1 MREGARA
8 APSRVRTFE
17 ALHDGTFR
25 RLWAASWAYYTY
37 RAMEFAVLS
46 WLVLELTDS
55 PAMVALV
62 GVSRAAPMFALG
74 LFAGSVSDRFGRK
87 WVMAVAQALSF
98 AVVAALTWAL
108 LAERVAPWHAFA
120 AIALTGTAWALD
132 YTARRAYLASLF
144 EGRSLT
150 NAMALDTGLLISS
163 NLTGPVL
170 GTVLI
175 RWSGFGGAYAGI
187 AVLSALAIALVLT
200 ARTDR
205 APGQR
210 ANPLNA
216 IAEAVAVT
224 RRQRPI
230 LAAVLVTASFNLFG
244 WPISTQIPVMA
255 RDELGASEV
264 LFGLLAGGLGAG
276 ALVGAVL
283 LAAFN
288 PTRRGSVY
296 SLGTLVFHAAALG
309 FALSPWYPL
318 SVGLLLIAGVGL
330 VCFGIMQPLLVLE
343 VVPAELRGRAMGALA
358 LAIGM
363 GPFGMTMVG
372 FLAEALGPR
381 AGIAAL
387 SVVGMGAIVV
397 LRAKFAV
404 LRDARERGVE
414 S

>member
-1 MREGARA
+1 MREGVRA
-8 APSRVRTFE
+8 AHARVRTFE

-87 WVMAVAQALSF
+87 WVMAAAQALSF
-98 AVVAALTWAL
+98 AAVAALTWL
-108 LAERVAPWHAFA
+108 LLTDRVAPWHAFA
-120 AIALTGTAWALD
+120 AIGVTGTAWALD

-144 EGRSLT
+144 EERSLT

-163 NLTGPVL
+163 NLTGPL
-170 GTVLI
+170 IGTALI
-175 RWSGFGGAYAGI
+175 RWIGFGGAYAGI
-187 AVLSALAIALVLT
+187 ALLSALAIALVLT
-200 ARTDR
+200 DRTDR
-205 APGQR
+205 PAGRR
-210 ANPLNA
+210 ANPFNA

-224 RRQRPI
+224 RRRRPI
-230 LAAVLVTASFNLFG
+230 LAAVLVTGSFNLFG

-264 LFGLLAGGLGAG
+264 LFGALAGGLGAG
-276 ALVGAVL
+276 ALVGAIL
-283 LAAFN
+283 LASFN

-296 SLGTLVFHAAALG
+296 SLGTLLFHAAALG

-318 SVGLLLIAGVGL
+318 SVGMLLIAGVGL

-363 GPFGMTMVG
+363 GPFGMTVVG

-381 AGIAAL
+381 VGIAAL
-387 SVVGMGAIVV
+387 SVVGMAAIVV

-404 LRDARERGVE
+404 LRDARERGTGG
-414 S
+414 

>member
-1 MREGARA
+1 MREGVRA
-8 APSRVRTFE
+8 APARVGVFS

-87 WVMAVAQALSF
+87 WVMASAQALSF
-98 AVVAALTWAL
+98 AAVAALTWL
-108 LAERVAPWHAFA
+108 LLTDRVVPWHAFA
-120 AIALTGTAWALD
+120 AIGVTGTAWALD

-144 EGRSLT
+144 EERSLT
-150 NAMALDTGLLISS
+150 NAMALDTGVLISS
-163 NLTGPVL
+163 NLTGPL
-170 GTVLI
+170 IGTALI
-175 RWSGFGGAYAGI
+175 RWSGFGGAYAAI
-187 AVLSALAIALVLT
+187 ALLSALTVALVLT

-210 ANPLNA
+210 ANPFNA

-224 RRQRPI
+224 RRRRPI
-230 LAAVLVTASFNLFG
+230 LAAVLVTGSFNLFG

-264 LFGLLAGGLGAG
+264 LFGVLAGGLGAG
-276 ALVGAVL
+276 ALVGAIL
-283 LAAFN
+283 LASFN

-296 SLGTLVFHAAALG
+296 SLGTLLFHVAMLG

-318 SVGLLLIAGVGL
+318 SVGMLLIAGVGL
-330 VCFGIMQPLLVLE
+330 VSFGIMQPLLVLE

-372 FLAEALGPR
+372 FLAEVLGPR
-381 AGIAAL
+381 VGIAAL
-387 SVVGMGAIVV
+387 SVVGMAAIVA

-404 LRDARERGVE
+404 LRDARERAPGE
-414 S
+414 